1 MATSHRAEKLFT
13 ETDSSRGEVAVAG
26 LGRIAFP
33 TVDIYKQQ
41 HASNY
46 LLRFRVVLKP
56 IKHVM
61 VQAFVAIADLAV
73 TVHFRIE
80 QLYQQMY
87 IASFA
92 ALATLI
98 PD

>member
-1 MATSHRAEKLFT
+1 M
-13 ETDSSRGEVAVAG
+13 
-26 LGRIAFP
+26 
-33 TVDIYKQQ
+33 Q
-41 HASNY
+41 
-46 LLRFRVVLKP
+46 
-56 IKHVM
+56 HVM